1 MPICGPKRE
10 QPKLSHFLNLEGEA
24 IRKLVLYKRVMLFL
38 RILAMLSMALG
49 TAICFPSD
57 STNQTSTKDLSAGI
71 DLNDTT
77 IEYEAYD
84 DEDYVNVTRPRLPFR
99 PLAFRPSVIDPKP
112 LKQVKRTKLSAY
124 LHKIGIAIF
133 LPIPRAKA
141 YQMLFIIS

>member
-1 MPICGPKRE
+1 
-10 QPKLSHFLNLEGEA
+10 
-24 IRKLVLYKRVMLFL
+24 
-38 RILAMLSMALG
+38 MALG

-71 DLNDTT
+71 ELNDTT

-84 DEDYVNVTRPRLPFR
+84 DEDYVNVRRPRPPNIQG
-99 PLAFRPSVIDPKP
+99 PLALRPSVIDPKP